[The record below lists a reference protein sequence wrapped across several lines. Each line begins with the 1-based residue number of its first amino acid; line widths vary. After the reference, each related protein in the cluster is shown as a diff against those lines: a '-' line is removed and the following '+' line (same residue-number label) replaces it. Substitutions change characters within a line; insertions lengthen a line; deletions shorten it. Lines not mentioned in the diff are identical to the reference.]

1 MSCWF
6 CQITMTT
13 ISYKQIETQPITIR
27 VVMMVEIRLNFF
39 ILPSELI
46 DKVLLSSSRC
56 ITMRSDM
63 FTFLEA
69 MLSLRAMLKGLTHFI
84 QMYISIFPLHIKK
97 SRVSGWFSRIDQ
109 YNIWKNGIMHCKNT
123 WKQVQTHIFFSSSRT
138 IETPY

>member
-56 ITMRSDM
+56 ITMRSDV

-69 MLSLRAMLKGLTHFI
+69 MLSLRAMLKSLTHFI

-97 SRVSGWFSRIDQ
+97 SRVWMIFEDISIHLEKWDYALQKDLKTSSDP
-109 YNIWKNGIMHCKNT
+109 Y
-123 WKQVQTHIFFSSSRT
+123 FFSSSRT

>member
-56 ITMRSDM
+56 ITMRSDV

-69 MLSLRAMLKGLTHFI
+69 MLSLRAMLKSLTHFI

-97 SRVSGWFSRIDQ
+97 SRVSGWFSRVYQ
-109 YNIWKNGIMHCKNT
+109 YNIWEKWDYALQKDLKT
-123 WKQVQTHIFFSSSRT
+123 SSDPYFFSCSRT